1 MSETVYSSWRTP
13 TLIKGAALALAG
25 FAFLA
30 APQPSLTFARF
41 ALAAF
46 LVVSGVIAY
55 WGRLLSHDNDT
66 GLLRGILSLATGL
79 GLFLAPVD
87 TIRWLELIAAAYLAL
102 QSVLAL
108 FEALIARR
116 RGQPGSAPIVR
127 GVFFLLL
134 AALLL
139 VLPRETFGITV
150 AALAIVAIFI
160 GLIMVAW
167 SARHSS
173 QFPGIASRA
182 QAAEVIWN
190 WLNER
195 DFGSDRRDAIAD
207 QLYFEVPNRQQRL
220 VSYVTMLLLSTALA
234 SLAVLQDSTAVII
247 GAMLVSPLMTP
258 IMGCAA
264 GLVAGWR
271 MRVLRSLM
279 IVAVSALV
287 GVGLA
292 WILASWIP
300 SLVPLENNQQVLS
313 RVSPTLLDMA
323 VALAAGAAGA
333 YATLDD
339 RVSASLTGVAIAVAL
354 VPPLGV
360 AGVCLQAGLLAETGG
375 ALLLF
380 TTNLV
385 SIIFSASIV
394 FLVFGF
400 APARARERR
409 KLTNADVI
417 NSLAIVALLIMLPLG
432 LTGQNV
438 LESINRANTVQTDVT
453 EWLSDSPDLNLLWV
467 KVRDERVGV
476 RLSGSGDVPDI
487 ALLERRLSD
496 HLDTRVVVRVEL
508 FPSVILTAPR
518 EDEEGSASS
527 Q

>member
-25 FAFLA
+25 FALLA

-66 GLLRGILSLATGL
+66 GLFRGILSLATGL
-79 GLFLAPVD
+79 GLFFAPVD
-87 TIRWLELIAAAYLAL
+87 TIRWLELITAAYLAV

-116 RGQPGSAPIVR
+116 RGQPGSAPIVQ

-139 VLPRETFGITV
+139 VLPQATFGITV

-271 MRVLRSLM
+271 MRVLHSLM
-279 IVAVSALV
+279 IVGVSALV

-300 SLVPLENNQQVLS
+300 SMVPLENNQQVLS

-400 APARARERR
+400 APARARERK

-438 LESINRANTVQTDVT
+438 LESINRANTVQTEVT

-476 RLSGSGDVPDI
+476 RLSGSGNVPDI

-496 HLDTRVVVRVEL
+496 HFDTHVVVRVEL